1 MKIGFVGLGN
11 VGGKL
16 ARSLL
21 RNKFNLTVIDLDQN
35 LVKDFERQ
43 ERAMKAVRDYAG
55 VKEGFTNADAGR
67 RKINNEMQLLA
78 RSFLTMTSGLKR
90 DANREKALVKHP
102 INPYHMDQESEF
114 MGDFIDQNL
123 AVEVEAKQM

>member
-1 MKIGFVGLGN
+1 MGVRG
-11 VGGKL
+11 
-16 ARSLL
+16 AAE
-21 RNKFNLTVIDLDQN
+21 QN
-35 LVKDFERQ
+35 LVKDFDQQ
-43 ERAMKAVRDYAG
+43 EQAMDAIRDYAG
-55 VKEGFTNADAGR
+55 IAEGFQNADKGR
-67 RKINNEMQLLA
+67 KLIRNEMQLLA